1 MLQNTV
7 KGGDLKL
14 NLNLIFLGVILLIFG
29 YLIGVK
35 GRIELLTFVRNRSV
49 KDKKKV
55 AQLLGG
61 SQFLLGALLIT
72 LGGIGFENDP
82 FIILLVLI
90 ILLMLSIYVFR
101 KYIV

>member
-1 MLQNTV
+1 M
-7 KGGDLKL
+7 
-14 NLNLIFLGVILLIFG
+14 NLNLITLGVILLLFG
-29 YLIGVK
+29 YLIGIK
-35 GRIELLTFVRNRSV
+35 GRIELLTFARNRYV

-55 AQLLGG
+55 KDILGG
-61 SQFLLGALLIT
+61 SQFLLGAFLIT

-90 ILLMLSIYVFR
+90 ILLILSIYVFR

>member
-1 MLQNTV
+1 M
-7 KGGDLKL
+7 KL

-55 AQLLGG
+55 AHILGG

-72 LGGIGFENDP
+72 LGGIGFKNDP
-82 FIILLVLI
+82 LIILLVLI